1 MRARACV
8 CVSVCVRAYVHACLC
23 VCMCVC
29 VLMCVCVCVCAC
41 SHCVG
46 MYLHGFACMCAA
58 VQSVREAVHVPGK
71 PDTPLAHPH
80 RRETLLLLGLW
91 AAVHAE
97 ELPEPT
103 PQDSHRLVSGLLVT
117 LLYPQTRYN
126 SHQSASGLLVTLLY
140 PQRNQTQI
148 LSWCFTS
155 TETIWLIRDGGRIG

>member
-1 MRARACV
+1 
-8 CVSVCVRAYVHACLC
+8 
-23 VCMCVC
+23 
-29 VLMCVCVCVCAC
+29 
-41 SHCVG
+41 
-46 MYLHGFACMCAA
+46 MCAA

-126 SHQSASGLLVTLLY
+126 SHQSASSLFVNLM
-140 PQRNQTQI
+140 NH
-148 LSWCFTS
+148 
-155 TETIWLIRDGGRIG
+155 